1 MRLRLAGVLILA
13 LGVLPLLTLPPAFG
27 QETPKV
33 ETKKPWTGKLKN
45 GQIITQTDL
54 DKILKAHFLW
64 IWSGFGKEGQR
75 ADLSEAN
82 LTGAQLSGAN
92 LSMANLRGAKLYNAK
107 LNNAILHDT
116 NLIMAELT
124 MADLKDSDL
133 AMAQLDYAQLFETD
147 LRGANLM
154 RASVKGAI
162 FEPKP
167 GSLPAISK
175 WYEVRGLSSIV
186 YLISPQQLV
195 ELREAFKKAGMRD
208 QEREVTFALNHVHR
222 VKIWDPKNYWFQ
234 EVWKN
239 IRYTHNQ
246 RLWDNPSGKMESIF
260 NLVFFEWTCG
270 YGLYPGRPLKI
281 LILGLFIFSLF
292 YMLALGSCWQEAGIW
307 VVFLQDRVS
316 DKNIEDRP
324 VKLTWQNPFLPMSED
339 QTLRFRTGIWRF
351 LRIPWLGFY
360 LSLLSAFS
368 LGWRELNVGNW
379 ITRMQK
385 REYSLRATGWVRT
398 VAGLQSLLSVYML
411 ALWVLTYFGRPFD

>member
-154 RASVKGAI
+154 RAS
-162 FEPKP
+162 
-167 GSLPAISK
+167 
-175 WYEVRGLSSIV
+175 
-186 YLISPQQLV
+186 
-195 ELREAFKKAGMRD
+195 
-208 QEREVTFALNHVHR
+208 
-222 VKIWDPKNYWFQ
+222 
-234 EVWKN
+234 
-239 IRYTHNQ
+239 
-246 RLWDNPSGKMESIF
+246 
-260 NLVFFEWTCG
+260 
-270 YGLYPGRPLKI
+270 
-281 LILGLFIFSLF
+281 
-292 YMLALGSCWQEAGIW
+292 
-307 VVFLQDRVS
+307 
-316 DKNIEDRP
+316 
-324 VKLTWQNPFLPMSED
+324 
-339 QTLRFRTGIWRF
+339 
-351 LRIPWLGFY
+351 
-360 LSLLSAFS
+360 
-368 LGWRELNVGNW
+368 
-379 ITRMQK
+379 
-385 REYSLRATGWVRT
+385 
-398 VAGLQSLLSVYML
+398 
-411 ALWVLTYFGRPFD
+411 